1 MPKELPDE
9 GERAKA
15 GQGGG
20 RGWEEGHRKFYYQQ
34 LTSYIRVLITNLF

>member
-9 GERAKA
+9 GERAKT

-20 RGWEEGHRKFYYQQ
+20 GAGKKAIESF
-34 LTSYIRVLITNLF
+34 IINN

>member
-20 RGWEEGHRKFYYQQ
+20 GGAGKKAIESF
-34 LTSYIRVLITNLF
+34 IINN